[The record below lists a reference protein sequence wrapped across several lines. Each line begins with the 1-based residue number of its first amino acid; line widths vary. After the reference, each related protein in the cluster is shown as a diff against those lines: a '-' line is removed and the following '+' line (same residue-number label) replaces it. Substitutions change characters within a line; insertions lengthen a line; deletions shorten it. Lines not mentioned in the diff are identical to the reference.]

1 MSRFQSL
8 IIASIVVAA
17 ALGPT
22 RSRAA
27 VPLDLSAYRGHVV
40 YLDFWASWCGPCKQS
55 FPWMRSMQK
64 TYARRG
70 LVVVAV
76 DLDAQPRDAARFLAQ
91 FRPNFRIV
99 YDPSGSLAR
108 RFEVAGMPTSLV
120 IGPHGRVRGRHIG
133 FIPADATQY
142 ERQVEQLLAAK

>member
-1 MSRFQSL
+1 VSRFQPLIAAL
-8 IIASIVVAA
+8 IIAGAVLGGARVSAA
-17 ALGPT
+17 A
-22 RSRAA
+22 
-27 VPLDLSAYRGHVV
+27 PLDLSAYRGHVV

-76 DLDAQPRDAARFLAQ
+76 DLDAHPQDAARFLVQ

-108 RFEVAGMPTSLV
+108 KFKVAGMPTSLV
-120 IGPHGRVRGRHIG
+120 IGPHGRVRDRHIG
-133 FIPADATQY
+133 FIPADAPQY
-142 ERQVEQLLAAK
+142 ERQVERLLASK